1 MQHPLSPGMG
11 YYPVKKKAEV
21 AVAKHGVQSP
31 CGNIF
36 IPHHH
41 ARALR
46 LHTSHQES
54 IVLWEA
60 AHSHTD
66 TYKTVPGG
74 NLGGRD

>member
-1 MQHPLSPGMG
+1 L
-11 YYPVKKKAEV
+11 
-21 AVAKHGVQSP
+21 
-31 CGNIF
+31 
-36 IPHHH
+36 
-41 ARALR
+41 L